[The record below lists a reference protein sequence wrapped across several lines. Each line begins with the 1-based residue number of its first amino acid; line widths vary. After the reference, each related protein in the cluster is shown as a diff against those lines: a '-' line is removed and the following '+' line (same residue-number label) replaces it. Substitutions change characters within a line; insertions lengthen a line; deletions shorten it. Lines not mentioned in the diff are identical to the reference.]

1 MTSTEKVQA
10 ALDNM
15 MNADDQELGEAIPG
29 LPPTLILAAMP
40 FLEDLL
46 PKDPAQLDDFLTRVG
61 DFCHSMRSDREPAD
75 QPV

>member
-10 ALDNM
+10 ALAHL
-15 MNADDQELGEAIPG
+15 MNAEDEELGEAIPG

-46 PKDPAQLDDFLTRVG
+46 PSDPVELDDFLTRVG